1 MFGYFRRVK
10 SSLGAMIVGF
20 LMVPG
25 AIVLHGW
32 NEYRT
37 VHRTRGLV
45 EAAELVET
53 ISDPNAVD
61 SSREGKLVH
70 LTGLAETDETLED
83 PEFNVS
89 LPAIHLARRV
99 EMFQWHEKKKSKN
112 NSSSNSKHTATYT
125 YNQTWSSNVA
135 NSDRFH
141 RSAGHENPPMRYP
154 NREVMAKHVNVGA
167 YALNKPLKRG
177 MQDWQ
182 PMEFRGNDFIESV
195 PESERNQFLM
205 QGNQL
210 YWSSSV
216 PRPNEPQIGDLR
228 IRFEKVEPGTVSLIA
243 QQNGETFSQFH
254 TSNGEPIQRLY
265 MGSLT
270 ATEVIGKL
278 TTENTVTAWVLRA
291 VGLALSVIGFSMI
304 LKPLSAVASFV
315 PLLGDFTGAVLF
327 LIAALMGVIVS
338 CIVIGLSWIAVR
350 PLLGIALLALSA
362 VAIYVVIRLK
372 KKSHPLDHPMDEPEL
387 VDPSMFVQ

>member
-10 SSLGAMIVGF
+10 SALGAMIVGF

-25 AIVLHGW
+25 AVVLHGW

-37 VHRTRGLV
+37 VHRTRGLA

-61 SSREGKLVH
+61 PAREGQLVH

-83 PEFNVS
+83 PDFHVS

-99 EMFQWHEKKKSKN
+99 EMFQWQENKKSKN
-112 NSSSNSKHTATYT
+112 NSNSNSKHTTTYT

-135 NSDRFH
+135 NSDQFH
-141 RSAGHENPPMRYP
+141 RSAGHENPPMKYP
-154 NREVMAKHVNVGA
+154 NREVMAKHVNIGA
-167 YALNKPLKRG
+167 YSLNEPLKRS

-182 PMEFRGNDFIESV
+182 PMEFSGTDFLATV
-195 PESERNQFLM
+195 PESERNQYLM

-216 PRPNEPQIGDLR
+216 PQPDQPQIGDLR
-228 IRFEKVEPGTVSLIA
+228 IRFEKVVPGTVSLIA
-243 QQNGETFSQFH
+243 QQNGKSFSQFH
-254 TSNGEPIQRLY
+254 TSNGEPIERLY

-278 TTENTVTAWVLRA
+278 TTENTVIAWLLRVA
-291 VGLALSVIGFSMI
+291 GLALSVIGFSMI
-304 LKPLSAVASFV
+304 LKPLSAIASFV

-327 LIAALMGVIVS
+327 LIAALLGVIVS

-350 PLLGIALLALSA
+350 PLLGIALLTLSA
-362 VAIYVVIRLK
+362 LAIYAVIRLK
-372 KKSHPLDHPMDEPEL
+372 KKSHHSDEPEL
-387 VDPSMFVQ
+387 VDASMFVQ